1 MDQCQKSQSGDSA
14 TMPVDVPF
22 VPFFTSWS
30 WINLRAPWEVSADVT
45 NGSFVP
51 SLFNAPAML
60 SDHHLPSGRL
70 IWGGCEPRLVENF
83 TIRTAGS
90 VLGII
95 SQLKY
100 YQTRYGKATYRLFRS
115 AFDSSFLDSLFRL
128 LGDHRDRSRNIVGTF
143 SLPRP
148 QTECVQI

>member
-1 MDQCQKSQSGDSA
+1 MDQRQKSQSGDSA

-30 WINLRAPWEVSADVT
+30 WINLRAPLEVSADVT

-70 IWGGCEPRLVENF
+70 IWGGCEPCPVENL
-83 TIRTAGS
+83 TIRTADYGW
-90 VLGII
+90 GII
-95 SQLKY
+95 SRLKC
-100 YQTRYGKATYRLFRS
+100 F
-115 AFDSSFLDSLFRL
+115 
-128 LGDHRDRSRNIVGTF
+128 
-143 SLPRP
+143 
-148 QTECVQI
+148 